1 MTTEQNAIRQL
12 EVKQAT
18 EISAFYGVP
27 QSLVNMFFLDFG
39 GTAYPK
45 AAFLLYQAHKKGVQ
59 RIEIT
64 VKEEP
69 KGMWEAE
76 ARIYPAVTSRVI
88 ENLAKLSEK
97 ERATMWEYLTKPTV
111 EWGKASK
118 DTVRMSTMQ
127 PYLKEMAIKRAVARA
142 CRLFSGIGTTAFE
155 ELPDATMSED
165 DVRDAAR
172 MAKPSFLPATA
183 AVIEGETTSAPA
195 AVQAA
200 PTPAPS
206 VESAPV
212 ASTEGEPSLQGM
224 TRESLSYD
232 LREFGSDIEVVDGVD
247 GLTVNVLLPMAKE
260 KRGALSAKLAP
271 FKPSTGIDKGKT
283 FYHIKVA

>member
-1 MTTEQNAIRQL
+1 MLLIRYTVSECEMTTEQNAIRQL

-59 RIEIT
+59 RIEVT
-64 VKEEP
+64 VNEEP

-76 ARIYPAVTSRVI
+76 ARIYPAVTSRII

-172 MAKPSFLPATA
+172 MAKPVTA
-183 AVIEGETTSAPA
+183 AIVENET
-195 AVQAA
+195 
-200 PTPAPS
+200 
-206 VESAPV
+206 
-212 ASTEGEPSLQGM
+212 ASTPSIAPPAQPASVTEAATTDGM
-224 TRESLSYD
+224 TRESLAYE
-232 LREFGSDIEVVDGVD
+232 LREFAGDIEVVDGVD

-260 KRGALSAKLAP
+260 KRGALAAKLAP